1 MEITRLRLKNFLSF
15 GTLDHR
21 FRKEAVLIQGK
32 NLTEIE
38 SKETNGAGKS
48 TMEAAIAYAIL
59 SSPLKKK
66 DVIDSSLISWGEEE
80 AEIWLDIY
88 CPIRQKTLN
97 IHRTIRQKGSSLLD
111 LRFNEQEGSIQYAT
125 VNDGNN
131 FILDWIGISAEDLKS
146 FYILNKE
153 NYKSFVACSNT
164 EKLSLINRF
173 IKAEELETSDDIIAE
188 KIAPFR
194 TQQEEA
200 KSKVD
205 RLDGQIQA
213 YTEQLQAERERNLEA
228 ERESLIESIGRQIDS
243 VVESFEQHE
252 EGVTASKDHILA
264 LKNEIKGTQAR
275 LKETEKVVVDLES
288 IDYTKKR
295 AEVKSRRDAVG
306 EDHARALQRRSQ
318 AVADQSDIEATI
330 QKLTTILEGKVKCP
344 SCGHEF
350 SIADPR
356 INLDE
361 ALADREECKE
371 GLKTAIDEVTK
382 AKNVIDAVDARLKV
396 VEEEMRAVDNEESST
411 IRSLR
416 RARGVVSDIQTEITR
431 KEGQIRIEEDAIK
444 RHEEALLSLE
454 KQSEALENQMKQA
467 ESQKM
472 ETREAEIE
480 ELLEATRK
488 KRDKE
493 QKALD
498 KIEAQIAELTQW
510 GIRMKEFR
518 MSLACSQLKVIQD
531 ITNACLQ
538 RQKSE
543 LRVALDGFKYNKKG
557 QAKSEITL
565 LVINGEGEQKSFW
578 SFSGG
583 ERARVEIALIQAFQ
597 EMINGTNPWGGLNFL
612 MIDEVLEGTDPL
624 GLALLIKSLEEVK
637 YPIYIISHVMN
648 IRGDIPALTIVKE
661 GGKSYIEDE

>member
-15 GTLDHR
+15 AELDHR

-48 TMEAAIAYAIL
+48 TMQAAIAYAIL
-59 SSPLKKK
+59 STPLRK
-66 DVIDSSLISWGEEE
+66 VLDSSLIMWGEEE

-88 CPIRQKTLN
+88 CPVRQKTLN

-131 FILDWIGISAEDLKS
+131 FILEWIGISSDDLKS

-153 NYKSFVACSNT
+153 NYKSFVASSNT

-173 IKAEELETSDDIIAE
+173 INAEDLEDSDDVVAA
-188 KIAPFR
+188 KIEPLKA
-194 TQQEEA
+194 QQEEA

-205 RLDGQIQA
+205 RLDGEIRV
-213 YTEQLQAERERNLEA
+213 YTEQLEAERHRNLEE
-228 ERESLIESIGRQIDS
+228 ERKALVESICAQIDS
-243 VVESFEQHE
+243 VVESFESE
-252 EGVTASKDHILA
+252 ETAITASKDHISA
-264 LKNEIKGTQAR
+264 LKNEIAGTKAR
-275 LKETEKVVVDLES
+275 LKQAEKVVADLEA
-288 IDYTKKR
+288 IDYTKKTE
-295 AEVKSRRDAVG
+295 EVKGRRDAVNK
-306 EDHARALQRRSQ
+306 ERDAAVLKRNQS
-318 AVADQSDIEATI
+318 VADKSDIEETI
-330 QKLTTILEGKVKCP
+330 TRLTAILNGKVKCP

-356 INLDE
+356 LNLDE
-361 ALADREECKE
+361 TFAEKTECEED
-371 GLKTAIDEVTK
+371 LKTAIDEVTK
-382 AKNVIDAVDARLKV
+382 AKNQIDAIDARLKV
-396 VEEEMRAVDNEESST
+396 IEAEVLAVAREENDT

-416 RARGVVSDIQTEITR
+416 TARNTVSDIQVELRR
-431 KEGQIRIEEDAIK
+431 KEGQIKIEEDAIK
-444 RHEEALLSLE
+444 RHEETLAHLE
-454 KQSEALENQMKQA
+454 EQSEALEQQMKKA
-467 ESQKM
+467 ETQKI
-472 ETREAEIE
+472 ETREG
-480 ELLEATRK
+480 ELESLMAVAQK
-488 KRDKE
+488 KYDKE
-493 QKALD
+493 KKALD
-498 KIEAQIAELTQW
+498 KIEAQIAEMAQW
-510 GIRMKEFR
+510 GLRMKEFR

-543 LRVALDGFKYNKKG
+543 LRVSIDGFKFNKKG

-578 SFSGG
+578 GFSGG
-583 ERARVEIALIQAFQ
+583 ERARVEMALIQAFQ
-597 EMINGTNPWGGLNFL
+597 EMINSTNPWGGLNFL

-624 GLALLIKSLEEVK
+624 GLALLIKSLEDVK

-648 IRGDIPALTIVKE
+648 IRGDVPTLTVVKE